1 MITNLSQG
9 RSHIRSVS
17 LSRQPPRYF
26 KAKLSG
32 RCGCNP
38 RPVSRA
44 GVRPKDDLH
53 TLQAQRLLQQM
64 RTNPHITISKKQA
77 SLIFHHS
84 HIAYHNLLCVPL
96 RSLRLNLFAFFAPLR
111 FPQQNL
117 PSTPQNYYAHFP
129 KSKPQHKKILNY
141 FSDYQSVMAI
151 SLPP

>member
-9 RSHIRSVS
+9 RSHIRSFS

-111 FPQQNL
+111 FPENQL
-117 PSTPQNYYAHFP
+117 PQNYIAPIP